1 MKMNKSGFTLIEIMI
16 VVAIIIILA
25 TLAVPAFNQ
34 ARIKSQAA
42 VCVNN
47 LRQIDGSY
55 DQYFLEEGKAPASV
69 AALTPEY
76 IKRDATGE
84 CPASGVYSL
93 PTAAGVAASCSIAS
107 TISADHPHA
116 L

>member
-1 MKMNKSGFTLIEIMI
+1 MKTMKMNDSGFTLIEIMI

-34 ARIKSQAA
+34 ARIKSQTA

-55 DQYFLEEGKAPASV
+55 DQYYLEEGAPPATV
-69 AALTPEY
+69 EAMVGDYL
-76 IKRDATGE
+76 KRSPE
-84 CPASGVYSL
+84 CPANGDYEAVI
-93 PTAAGVAASCSIAS
+93 GDCSIAG
-107 TISADHPHA
+107 TIDPDHPHE